1 MMNIASGALLGEKIP
16 TLIYINSL
24 FGFFLTFV
32 YHVTTALNWYV
43 LFVLIVPLFIS
54 TTLFVRLFFYA
65 LKRHQW
71 LAFGL
76 LGIFIFFFFKNLI
89 FLFTRSA
96 YLLILSSAL
105 ALMLAALKKEP
116 LNPKTLYWVG
126 FLMGYAFLIRPMAA
140 LSGFVIFDSYL
151 SQFAVFNLT
160 WGWRKNRHS
169 LPPYLLY
176 GDCLERTH
184 HVGSCV
190 GHLSRAQQSKK

>member
-32 YHVTTALNWYV
+32 YHITTALNWYV

-76 LGIFIFFFFKNLI
+76 LGIFIFFFFKNFI
-89 FLFTRSA
+89 F
-96 YLLILSSAL
+96 
-105 ALMLAALKKEP
+105 
-116 LNPKTLYWVG
+116 
-126 FLMGYAFLIRPMAA
+126 
-140 LSGFVIFDSYL
+140 
-151 SQFAVFNLT
+151 
-160 WGWRKNRHS
+160 
-169 LPPYLLY
+169 
-176 GDCLERTH
+176 
-184 HVGSCV
+184 
-190 GHLSRAQQSKK
+190 